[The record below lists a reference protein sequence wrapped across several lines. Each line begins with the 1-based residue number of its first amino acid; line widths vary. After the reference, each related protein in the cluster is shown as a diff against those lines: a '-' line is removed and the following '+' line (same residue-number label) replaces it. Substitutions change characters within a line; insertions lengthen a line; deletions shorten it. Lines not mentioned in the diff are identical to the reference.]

1 MNIWGMFNG
10 SESIFVYNSKLQL
23 IFANELGMKSRGLK
37 DKMLSKEVFKIYGE
51 SSEIHHILKNMNNK
65 KSIESKRYSIVDHRG
80 LTHEVES
87 DFHAVYY
94 GNNRF
99 IIEIQLE
106 EKNDFMSGFNL
117 NISNTRRK
125 ELYDFEDI
133 ITSNK
138 LMLKAKKK
146 AYEASKRESD
156 VLIYG
161 ETGTGKELIVQAIH
175 RNSKRASEPFVAQ
188 NCAAIPKGLFES
200 TLFGTEKG
208 SYTDSEKRKGIF
220 ELADGGTIYLDE
232 LNSMPMELQGKLLR
246 VLQER
251 KLRRVGGI
259 KEINIDVRV
268 IASINEDFESV
279 LRNKKIRSDLFFR
292 LNIISIELP
301 ALREKKDDIPTLTR
315 VFIDEFNK
323 KFSTEISGVSHDCMK
338 YLLSYE
344 WPGNIRELRNLIEGV
359 FNNKSS
365 GSIECKDIK
374 DKITINNSIDQYD
387 FKKRVQKFEK
397 SLVEEALV
405 LNNNN
410 ISKAAQM
417 LNIPRQ
423 TLQSKMKK
431 M

>member
-1 MNIWGMFNG
+1 MDIWGMFH
-10 SESIFVYNSKLQL
+10 EERSIYVYNTKMQL
-23 IFANELGMKSRGLK
+23 IFANDLGVKSRGLK
-37 DKMLSKEVFKIYGE
+37 DGMFNKDLFVIYGE
-51 SSEIHHILKNMNNK
+51 VSALWEILKSMNTK
-65 KSIESKRYSIVDHRG
+65 KSIEGKMYSIVDHRG
-80 LTHEVES
+80 ITHEVKS
-87 DFHAVYY
+87 DFHGVYY

-106 EKNDFMSGFNL
+106 EKNDFENGLNL
-117 NISNTRRK
+117 NINKIRRK

-133 ITSNK
+133 ITANK

-175 RNSKRASEPFVAQ
+175 RNSKRSSEPFIAQ

-220 ELADGGTIYLDE
+220 ELANGGTVYLDE

-259 KEINIDVRV
+259 KEINIDVRI

-279 LRNKKIRSDLFFR
+279 LKNKKIRSDLFFR

-301 ALREKKDDIPTLTR
+301 ALREKKDDIPILTR

-323 KFSTEISGVSHDCMK
+323 KFGTKILGVSQECMK
-338 YLLSYE
+338 HLLSYE
-344 WPGNIRELRNLIEGV
+344 WPGNVRELSNLIEGV
-359 FNNKSS
+359 FNNKSC
-365 GSIECKDIK
+365 GMIEYEDIK
-374 DKITINNSIDQYD
+374 DKVRINNLLGQYD

-397 SLVEEALV
+397 NLIEEALV

-410 ISKAAQM
+410 VSKAAKM

>member
-1 MNIWGMFNG
+1 MNACL
-10 SESIFVYNSKLQL
+10 VQ
-23 IFANELGMKSRGLK
+23 
-37 DKMLSKEVFKIYGE
+37 
-51 SSEIHHILKNMNNK
+51 
-65 KSIESKRYSIVDHRG
+65 
-80 LTHEVES
+80 
-87 DFHAVYY
+87 
-94 GNNRF
+94 
-99 IIEIQLE
+99 
-106 EKNDFMSGFNL
+106 
-117 NISNTRRK
+117 
-125 ELYDFEDI
+125 
-133 ITSNK
+133 
-138 LMLKAKKK
+138 KK

-175 RNSKRASEPFVAQ
+175 RNSKRGSEPFIAQ

-220 ELADGGTIYLDE
+220 ELANGGTIYLDE
-232 LNSMPMELQGKLLR
+232 LNSMPMEFQGKLLR

-279 LRNKKIRSDLFFR
+279 LKNKKIRSDLFFR

-301 ALREKKDDIPTLTR
+301 ALREKKDDIPIITKA
-315 VFIDEFNK
+315 FIHEFNK
-323 KFSTEISGVSHDCMK
+323 KFGAEISGVSHDCMK

-359 FNNKSS
+359 FNNKTI
-365 GSIECKDIK
+365 GTIEYQDIK
-374 DKITINNSIDQYD
+374 DKLRKNNSIDKYD

-397 SLVEEALV
+397 SLVQEALV

>member
-1 MNIWGMFNG
+1 MKIWGMFNG
-10 SESIFVYNSKLQL
+10 SKSIFVYNSKLQL
-23 IFANELGMKSRGLK
+23 IFVNESGMKSRGLK

-51 SSEIHHILKNMNNK
+51 SAEIHHILKSMNNK

-80 LTHEVES
+80 VTHEVES

-99 IIEIQLE
+99 IIEILQE

-117 NISNTRRK
+117 NISNTKRK

-175 RNSKRASEPFVAQ
+175 RNSKRASEPFIAQ

-220 ELADGGTIYLDE
+220 ELANGGTVYLDE

-259 KEINIDVRV
+259 KEINIDVR
-268 IASINEDFESV
+268 IISSINEDFESV
-279 LRNKKIRSDLFFR
+279 LKNKKIRSDLFFR

-301 ALREKKDDIPTLTR
+301 ALRERKEDIPILTR
-315 VFIDEFNK
+315 AFIDEFNK
-323 KFSTEISGVSHDCMK
+323 KFGTEISGVSHDCMK
-338 YLLSYE
+338 CLLSYE

-365 GSIECKDIK
+365 SSIEYQDIK
-374 DKITINNSIDQYD
+374 DKIRANNSIAQYD
-387 FKKRVQKFEK
+387 FKKRVQRFEK

-405 LNNNN
+405 LNDNN